1 MVKTSIRNEVIER
14 QHHICARCRNRLD
27 LRCTHID
34 HIKERQ
40 DKGKEISSN
49 YQALCANCHNIK
61 SHYTKILKAKGKKKL
76 LDYSKIRNPRDN
88 INKILGFSGYKR

>member
-1 MVKTSIRNEVIER
+1 MVKLSVRNEVIEK
-14 QHHICARCRNRLD
+14 QHHSCARCGNRLD

-40 DKGKEISSN
+40 DKGKDIPSN

-61 SHYTKILKAKGKKKL
+61 TNYTKILKAKGEKKL
-76 LDYSKIRNPRDN
+76 LDYSKLRSPKYDID
-88 INKILGFSGYKR
+88 KILSFNDYRR